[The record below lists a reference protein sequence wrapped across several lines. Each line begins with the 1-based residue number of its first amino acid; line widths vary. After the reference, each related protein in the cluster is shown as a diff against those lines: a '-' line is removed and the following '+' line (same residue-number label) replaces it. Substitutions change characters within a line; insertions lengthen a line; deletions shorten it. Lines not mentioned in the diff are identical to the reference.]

1 MELLRHVVVL
11 LHIVGFAITFG
22 AWTAEAAA
30 KRFRFTRTMDYGLL
44 LSLLTGLALAAP
56 WPAGIELNYPKIGV
70 KLVILVVIGGVLG
83 MAAHVNGAPAIRLRV
98 AVYFGRGALIRGGC
112 HRRLVVSSAP
122 THPQSTTPGRVPSA
136 AAQRYASRGALIGGE
151 AVQKFDQV
159 AAPSGDRQLP
169 AAACDRRVREW
180 VHRATWLHTRG

>member
-98 AVYFGRGALIRGGC
+98 RCLFRSGCSWSIPRNWSTVDESRSSLGAGGSVPGVDSGERKRLR
-112 HRRLVVSSAP
+112 HRF
-122 THPQSTTPGRVPSA
+122 H
-136 AAQRYASRGALIGGE
+136 Y
-151 AVQKFDQV
+151 
-159 AAPSGDRQLP
+159 
-169 AAACDRRVREW
+169 
-180 VHRATWLHTRG
+180 